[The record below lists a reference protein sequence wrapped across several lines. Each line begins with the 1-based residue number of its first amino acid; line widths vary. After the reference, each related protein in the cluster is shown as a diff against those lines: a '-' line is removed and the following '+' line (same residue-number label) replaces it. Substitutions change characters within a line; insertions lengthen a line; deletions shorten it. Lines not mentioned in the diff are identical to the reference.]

1 MIIEGQ
7 RHTGPKERNSLKP
20 LLRITALVGS
30 FNTTYRRMIRRHT
43 QSDAE
48 FLIHKMFELRT
59 LLFYV
64 LNLWEFIAQ
73 IKRIKY
79 I

>member
-1 MIIEGQ
+1 LAPAIPFIGDCAGA
-7 RHTGPKERNSLKP
+7 R
-20 LLRITALVGS
+20 
-30 FNTTYRRMIRRHT
+30 

-59 LLFYV
+59 LLFHV
-64 LNLWEFIAQ
+64 LNLWEFITQ

>member
-30 FNTTYRRMIRRHT
+30 FNATYRRMIRRHT

-59 LLFYV
+59 LFYV
-64 LNLWEFIAQ
+64 LNLWELFAQ
-73 IKRIKY
+73 IKRITY